1 MDDAPRK
8 WRDEAFADL
17 VTMTLAL
24 AAERNQLELRKAL
37 GSVFDTAA
45 IEHATEDIRT
55 KLQNLWTTYEEFRA
69 KLNEQEQQI
78 DRNTLALE
86 KLETALARARA
97 NWGQLVAR
105 GAKRCRLSNYKL
117 NPGKSPNS
125 KVSMT
130 STLAADETRR

>member
-105 GAKRCRLSNYKL
+105 GAKR
-117 NPGKSPNS
+117 
-125 KVSMT
+125 
-130 STLAADETRR
+130 